1 MTRREHRERANN
13 ERAPLPKGKAP
24 ARRDVKKPPRLDA
37 THVAG
42 LTSLMNPINM
52 TQGLNLDGAEEDV
65 MGRDPPQNARKHA
78 ARDPVE
84 LFTKELEELSR
95 DLGIELGDD
104 GFGTGPAADAEDEP
118 EKTATRPRIPTSSSR
133 GPASSSQIGA
143 LIEDLGLGGESGHK
157 TRASG
162 ADKKRGHRRSDR
174 HGRHSDATNSE
185 ESSERGSNY
194 GSEDG
199 SRNDRGGETGSETGS
214 ESGTES
220 GSSYGSDS
228 QSGSEYSGSETES
241 GSGSERTRSGTDY
254 DSDAS
259 EYSRSSRGSK
269 SSEGSAASG
278 STGASRDSGSAS
290 SRSSAD
296 RRHRRGRSRKNRETA
311 DESVDR
317 VLAKFEKDFGLDTR
331 GWQKDRT
338 RHIHK
343 PEVSGGRH
351 GADSSRAP
359 EMTEEQQRRAHINS
373 VVADMRKE
381 TRTTFGVEKERIQDE
396 KATKLEQIA
405 QLKLVLEEEGYK
417 CDKVGSP
424 TLESSMEEID
434 GVLAVLRL
442 RNDRNRYSS
451 LAEEIFVGGA
461 EMLETV
467 CDGTRAM
474 PIIGWKPDYT
484 GYSQTVAV
492 KLHRMRF
499 ETAQVVGTIIEKFRI
514 GSVARIVL
522 ELLPSIFL
530 YPRQQ
535 KRQRGTPGLY
545 DDPKIAD
552 ARGAVTAIR
561 ASDDRKK
568 SLHEVSNI

>member
-1 MTRREHRERANN
+1 
-13 ERAPLPKGKAP
+13 
-24 ARRDVKKPPRLDA
+24 
-37 THVAG
+37 
-42 LTSLMNPINM
+42 MNPTNM
-52 TQGLNLDGAEEDV
+52 TQGLNLDSAEQDV
-65 MGRDPPQNARKHA
+65 MGRDPPQNTRKHA
-78 ARDPVE
+78 TRDPVE

-95 DLGIELGDD
+95 DLGIELNDE
-104 GFGTGPAADAEDEP
+104 GFGGGPPSPSAESEP
-118 EKTATRPRIPTSSSR
+118 EKNTARPRIPASTSR
-133 GPASSSQIGA
+133 GPASSAQIGA
-143 LIEDLGLGGESGHK
+143 LIEDLGLGSGGGSGHK
-157 TRASG
+157 TRTS
-162 ADKKRGHRRSDR
+162 ADKSRGHRGSTSR
-174 HGRHSDATNSE
+174 HPVASSE
-185 ESSERGSNY
+185 ESSDRGSDY
-194 GSEDG
+194 GSEG
-199 SRNDRGGETGSETGS
+199 SRRSGSED
-214 ESGTES
+214 ESES
-220 GSSYGSDS
+220 GSSYGSSS
-228 QSGSEYSGSETES
+228 QSGSGSEYSGSETES
-241 GSGSERTRSGTDY
+241 ESGSRSERSGSGSDY
-254 DSDAS
+254 SSDAS
-259 EYSRSSRGSK
+259 EYSKSSGGSRGSK
-269 SSEGSAASG
+269 SSAGSAASG
-278 STGASRDSGSAS
+278 STGASWGSGS
-290 SRSSAD
+290 SSAG
-296 RRHRRGRSRKNRETA
+296 RRHKRGRKGRKSRETA

-317 VLAKFEKDFGLDTR
+317 VLAKFEKGFGLDTR

-343 PEVSGGRH
+343 TEGSGSRH
-351 GADSSRAP
+351 GADGGRAP

-514 GSVARIVL
+514 GSAARIVL

-568 SLHEVSNI
+568 SLHEVSNL